1 VLWLLSHATG
11 IEVNADEG
19 DETGLEFGDST
30 TVTLVSIPTCFGPEP
45 LKIEVADEDS
55 ASFDI
60 CACKLAAMLAP
71 VLRLLL
77 TLPVLDG
84 GLDSGWESKIWT

>member
-1 VLWLLSHATG
+1 VLKLLSHATG
-11 IEVNADEG
+11 IKANADEG
-19 DETGLEFGDST
+19 DEIGLEVGDST
-30 TVTLVSIPTCFGPEP
+30 TVTLVSIPTSLGPEP

-60 CACKLAAMLAP
+60 CACKLAVTLAP

-84 GLDSGWESKIWT
+84 GLDSG